1 MAASDPSPGLSNS
14 TPCPVPPEQRPLEQ
28 YKELQ
33 DSLFFAWAQQNIAQP
48 LIHSWLIAMPLTLY
62 LATGSFA
69 LRHDPAALTA
79 AGAAGACVVPLLML
93 TRQWLGWRTVLRRLT
108 STQVEYEESGWYDGQ
123 VWEKPLAWRQQDLL
137 VATHEVK
144 PVLRKIQLALAAT
157 GGLLLLSTGLCQA
170 L

>member
-48 LIHSWLIAMPLTLY
+48 LIQSWLIAMPLTLY

-69 LRHDPAALTA
+69 LRKSWFYSFNYASFCRSGCHEI
-79 AGAAGACVVPLLML
+79 
-93 TRQWLGWRTVLRRLT
+93 TV
-108 STQVEYEESGWYDGQ
+108 W
-123 VWEKPLAWRQQDLL
+123 
-137 VATHEVK
+137 
-144 PVLRKIQLALAAT
+144 
-157 GGLLLLSTGLCQA
+157 
-170 L
+170 